1 MAPAKLRLTTDPEI
15 SLGSFL
21 WTCFASDWFL
31 KRRREN
37 FEPVE
42 SRIRT
47 EQ

>member
-1 MAPAKLRLTTDPEI
+1 MAPAKLRLTTYPEI
-15 SLGSFL
+15 SLRSFL
-21 WTCFASDWFL
+21 WACFASDWFL

-42 SRIRT
+42 SRT

>member
-1 MAPAKLRLTTDPEI
+1 MAPAKLRLTTDPDI
-15 SLGSFL
+15 SLCPVL
-21 WTCFASDWFL
+21 WVCFASDWFL

-42 SRIRT
+42 SRT